1 MQWPDIIPILA
12 LLRFVLLLC
21 LLNLFLYHRQTILL
35 YFLLCD
41 CIVNSALHLLRRTER
56 TFPTT
61 TFYLRLVSTWN
72 AIGLVLYGIL
82 IATYA
87 HTPPLDKQHET
98 RHYETFG
105 ILLIILKI
113 AETAVLS
120 DTLTPYTPLLP
131 TQT

>member
-1 MQWPDIIPILA
+1 MQWPDLIPILA

-41 CIVNSALHLLRRTER
+41 CIVNGVLHLLRRKEDTL
-56 TFPTT
+56 FST

-98 RHYETFG
+98 RHYDTFG
-105 ILLIILKI
+105 IILIILKI
-113 AETAVLS
+113 SETAVLS
-120 DTLTPYTPLLP
+120 DTPASYTPLLP

>member
-41 CIVNSALHLLRRTER
+41 CIVNGAFHLLRRTQA
-56 TFPTT
+56 TFPLTA
-61 TFYLRLVSTWN
+61 FYLRIVPAWN

-82 IATYA
+82 VNTYA
-87 HTPPLDKQHET
+87 HTPPLDRQHDT
-98 RHYETFG
+98 QHYETFSV
-105 ILLIILKI
+105 LLVLLKVG
-113 AETAVLS
+113 ETVVLS
-120 DTLTPYTPLLP
+120 DTPAPYTPLLP
-131 TQT
+131 TQA